1 MENTAMKSTIGENIK
16 NFRARLGISQ
26 QELADYCNIP
36 RELISYYETGK
47 REVSL
52 LHLEKISE
60 YMNIGFEIFLEE
72 NPSVIMP
79 DLVLTFR
86 ANELSA
92 KDRKSIAFF
101 REIVKNYLKM
111 KKLERNG
118 VQA

>member
-1 MENTAMKSTIGENIK
+1 METIAMKPTIGENIK
-16 NFRARLGISQ
+16 NFRTRLGISQ
-26 QELADYCNIP
+26 QELADYCNIS

-52 LHLEKISE
+52 IHLEKISE
-60 YMNIGFEIFLEE
+60 YMNIGFEVFLEE
-72 NPSVIMP
+72 NSSEIMP

-86 ANELSA
+86 ASELSA
-92 KDRKSIAFF
+92 EDRKSIASFKK
-101 REIVKNYLKM
+101 IVKNYLKM